1 MKLKKE
7 TIELLESLLSRELVK
22 IQRHGRDYPAY
33 HSVRSI
39 AKHIGELMHWN
50 GQPEGE
56 QFIAIMNDCLAIHRE
71 HQEQEENNQ

>member
-7 TIELLESLLSRELVK
+7 TIELLESALSDELVK
-22 IQRHGRDYPAY
+22 IQQRGGDYPAY

-39 AKHIGELMHWN
+39 AKRIGEVMHWN

-71 HQEQEENNQ
+71 QEENNQ